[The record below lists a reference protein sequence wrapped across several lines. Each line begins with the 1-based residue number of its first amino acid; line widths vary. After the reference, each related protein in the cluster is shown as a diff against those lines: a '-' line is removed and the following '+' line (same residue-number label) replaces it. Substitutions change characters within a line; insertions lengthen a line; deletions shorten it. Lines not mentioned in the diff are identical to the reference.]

1 MDYQVVFQLNT
12 HAIIFRK
19 RGMIVYETNSSSN
32 HKRQPYRDYQV
43 LFGTL
48 TPIYGGMVWYVLNV
62 VQCGAKFIPI
72 YMIYATLG

>member
-1 MDYQVVFQLNT
+1 MT
-12 HAIIFRK
+12 
-19 RGMIVYETNSSSN
+19 VYETNSSSN

-62 VQCGAKFIPI
+62 VQCGAKLITVCEI
-72 YMIYATLG
+72 CTLLEGSF